1 MRIKQIEIKNFRGLR
16 HWKWKLQAPDDCL
29 VLFGPNGCGKT
40 TVLDAVL
47 MALGRNNLVGRA
59 WPEGQDWKIEL
70 EIEGENGLRYK
81 ICKAPDAKESKC
93 VNPHTPFTGCE
104 TTRFSYFEH
113 VLYVPSWR
121 HPNFSGSIGINSGDD
136 SSDSPAGSDDAKPMD
151 IESYFFDY
159 IPYKDLAQV
168 KQQLVNLKSASAFDA
183 SAKIHADE
191 IFAQLNDIWNLFY
204 PSAGLSFEAM
214 MAPNRPSNNPLF
226 DVYMTHEN
234 GNARIP
240 VDGLS
245 SGEIDI
251 FTLMANIFL
260 EEPQYELIVFDE
272 PELHLHQQW
281 RKAILPALRKAAP
294 DAQIIAASHSAEIWN
309 SVYDSQ
315 KCLMPA
321 KGED

>member
-16 HWKWKLQAPDDCL
+16 HWKWKFQAPDDCL

-59 WPEGQDWKIEL
+59 WPEGQNWNIEL
-70 EIEGENGLRYK
+70 EIEGKDGLGYK
-81 ICKAPDAKESKC
+81 ICKTPDSKECKC
-93 VNPHTPFTGCE
+93 INPPIPFKGCE
-104 TTRFSYFEH
+104 TTRLSYFEH

-226 DVYMTHEN
+226 DVYMTQIN
-234 GNARIP
+234 GNPRIP

-251 FTLMANIFL
+251 LTLMANIFL

-294 DAQIIAASHSAEIWN
+294 NAQIIAASHSAEIWN

-315 KCLMPA
+315 KCLMRA
-321 KGED
+321 KGEE

>member
-16 HWKWKLQAPDDCL
+16 HWEWKLQPPEDCL

-47 MALGRNNLVGRA
+47 MAFGRNNLVGRA

-81 ICKAPDAKESKC
+81 ICKTPDAKECKC
-93 VNPHTPFTGCE
+93 VNPPTPFSGCE

-121 HPNFSGSIGINSGDD
+121 HPNLSGSIGVNFD
-136 SSDSPAGSDDAKPMD
+136 SDSDSPAGSDDAKLTD
-151 IESYFFDY
+151 LESYFFDY

-183 SAKIHADE
+183 RAKRHADE
-191 IFAQLNDIWNLFY
+191 IFAQLNDIWDLFY
-204 PSAGLSFEAM
+204 PSAGLAFEAM
-214 MAPNRPSNNPLF
+214 MVPNRPNNNPLF

-251 FTLMANIFL
+251 FTLMANVFL

-281 RKAILPALRKAAP
+281 RKAMLPALRKAAP
-294 DAQIIAASHSAEIWN
+294 NAQIIAASHSAEIWN

-315 KCLMPA
+315 KCLMPV
-321 KGED
+321 KGE